1 MNKIN
6 CIIIEDEPAAS
17 TILENFC
24 AKIPT
29 LNHLKT
35 FKNGFLALD
44 FIKENHVDL
53 VYLDISMPDMNGI
66 EFMKHLNGKCKVIL
80 TTAYSEYALDGHEYA
95 TLDYLLKPISME
107 KFTRATYRFNHES
120 AAELHVPELDN
131 YFMVQTGARNHQKKV
146 FYDEIIYIN
155 SDQNYVNIITKTEEV
170 KAYLSLRELTNILNE
185 NFVRIHKSYIV
196 SLNHI
201 KSFNASHIQLF
212 DSDEKLPFG
221 ETHKARFMD
230 IMELKNLKNIP
241 KN

>member
-53 VYLDISMPDMNGI
+53 IYLDVSMPDMNGI
-66 EFMKHLNGKCKVIL
+66 EFMKHLNGRCKVIL
-80 TTAYSEYALDGHEYA
+80 TTAFSEYALDGHEFA
-95 TLDYLLKPISME
+95 ALDYLLKPISME
-107 KFTRATYRFNHES
+107 KFTKATYRFNHES
-120 AAELHVPELDN
+120 AVELQVPELDN
-131 YFMVQTGARNHQKKV
+131 YFMVQTGVRNHQQKV
-146 FYDEIIYIN
+146 FYNDIIYIN
-155 SDQNYVNIITKTEEV
+155 SALNYANIVTKTEEV
-170 KAYLSLRELTNILNE
+170 KAYLSLRELTEILNE

-196 SLNHI
+196 SLNHV
-201 KSFNASHIQLF
+201 KSFNSTHLSLF
-212 DSDEKLPFG
+212 DYNEKLPFG
-221 ETHKARFMD
+221 ETHKERFMN
-230 IMELKNLKNIP
+230 IMEAKNI
-241 KN
+241 KNQNRN